1 MFTKTLNPKR
11 TGLQVLIVSVIVSA
25 ALASFS
31 LIRGEFSETD
41 WKILETAL
49 SVAAASVL
57 TLANGMAIER
67 EHGRLLAM
75 PGIVVSIA
83 GFALLI
89 FTIWND
95 FDFDGATKL
104 SVSAIIAS
112 VMLTHWTLVSIVR
125 IPANH
130 RWVQVIAYPLSGLLA
145 AFLISSIWAEIEGG
159 VIGQLV
165 GVVAIMAIATTILL
179 PILQRLSSSE
189 DGTIRG
195 TRRVSYCPYCGHRMD
210 ALHGRITCDSCN
222 TAFRIRSA

>member
-1 MFTKTLNPKR
+1 MFTKSLNPKR

-31 LIRGEFSETD
+31 LIRGEFSDTD
-41 WKILETAL
+41 GKILLTAL

-67 EHGRLLAM
+67 ERSRLLAM

-95 FDFDGATKL
+95 FDFDGAIKL

-112 VMLTHWTLVSIVR
+112 VMLTHWTMVSLVR

-130 RWVQVIAYPLSGLLA
+130 RWLQVITYPLSGLLA
-145 AFLISSIWAEIEGG
+145 AFLISAVWGRIEGG
-159 VIGQLV
+159 GIAQLV
-165 GVVAIMAIATTILL
+165 GVVAIVAIAATILL
-179 PILQRLSSSE
+179 PILQRLSSPE
-189 DGTIRG
+189 DRTRG
-195 TRRVSYCPYCGHRMD
+195 TRRVSYCPCCGHRMD
-210 ALHGRITCDSCN
+210 ARHGRVTCASCN
-222 TAFRIRSA
+222 TTFRVQSA